1 MPRISYINGS
11 YVHHSKA
18 SIHIEDR
25 GNQFADGV
33 YEVIPVRQ
41 SNLIDFKPHLD
52 RLGRNLKNL
61 KIKFHYSIRSLYFIF
76 NRLIYLNKIK
86 NGIIYL
92 QISRGTADRN
102 HAFPKDVEPN
112 FFVTVRNIKINSKLI
127 EEGVSVISTEDLRWG
142 RCDIKTI
149 SLLPNVLAKQKA
161 IDNNAFEALL
171 LGSDKVI
178 NEGSSS
184 NFWIIKKKKI
194 YTGPIS
200 AKVLPGIV
208 RKVLIDLIRN
218 EQLSFIEE
226 KFTLKDALES
236 DEAMITNSSTV
247 ITPVVKINDTII
259 GNGSPGPITLKLYQL
274 MEKNII
280 EQIVK

>member
-1 MPRISYINGS
+1 MRKQVFEHISG
-11 YVHHSKA
+11 
-18 SIHIEDR
+18 
-25 GNQFADGV
+25 
-33 YEVIPVRQ
+33 
-41 SNLIDFKPHLD
+41 
-52 RLGRNLKNL
+52 
-61 KIKFHYSIRSLYFIF
+61 
-76 NRLIYLNKIK
+76 

>member
-1 MPRISYINGS
+1 MIS
-11 YVHHSKA
+11 
-18 SIHIEDR
+18 
-25 GNQFADGV
+25 
-33 YEVIPVRQ
+33 
-41 SNLIDFKPHLD
+41 
-52 RLGRNLKNL
+52 
-61 KIKFHYSIRSLYFIF
+61 
-76 NRLIYLNKIK
+76 
-86 NGIIYL
+86 
-92 QISRGTADRN
+92 
-102 HAFPKDVEPN
+102 
-112 FFVTVRNIKINSKLI
+112 
-127 EEGVSVISTEDLRWG
+127 
-142 RCDIKTI
+142 
-149 SLLPNVLAKQKA
+149 
-161 IDNNAFEALL
+161 
-171 LGSDKVI
+171 VI

-236 DEAMITNSSTV
+236 DEAMLTNSSTV
-247 ITPVVKINDTII
+247 ITPVVKVNDTII

>member
-18 SIHIEDR
+18 TIHIEDR

-184 NFWIIKKKKI
+184 NFWIIKKNKI